1 MSKKPAP
8 IPKTQPRAPGP
19 RGQDTKANND
29 LFLKEVFTATNKCR
43 VLHGCPALTINNDL
57 NRIAQEWA
65 NHLRDKNVMEHRP
78 NPKYGE
84 NIFLSGGM
92 DVTGDLPVDMWYR
105 EINSYNFDKAEFTP
119 TSGHFTQ
126 LIWKGC
132 KEMGSGVA
140 RKADRTWVVCN
151 YNPPG
156 NVVGQFKDNV
166 PRKIKE

>member
-1 MSKKPAP
+1 MPTKQQS
-8 IPKTQPRAPGP
+8 IPSTHARTPGP
-19 RGQDTKANND
+19 RGQDTKDNNER
-29 LFLKEVFTATNKCR
+29 FLKEVFVATNKYR
-43 VLHGCPALTINNDL
+43 AMHGCPALTINNEL
-57 NRIAQEWA
+57 NKLAQDWA
-65 NHLRDKNVMEHRP
+65 NHLRDKNAMSHRP

-92 DVTGDLPVDMWYR
+92 DVTGDLPVEMWYR
-105 EINSYNFDKAEFTP
+105 EIISYNFDKSDFTP

-126 LIWKGC
+126 LIWKSC

-156 NVVGQFKDNV
+156 NVLGQFKENV
-166 PRKIKE
+166 PRKLSE